1 VTKKELLAL
10 IEAQRERIDALEQRL
25 AEVEAQLPLVQVPSF
40 TIVSEPLTPKP
51 ELPDAYKPW
60 VYKEPW
66 VQPLRARLGD
76 STADG
81 GVSCD
86 EPTAR
91 LLNWLQQRAD

>member
-25 AEVEAQLPLVQVPSF
+25 AEVEARPIVPY
-40 TIVSEPLTPKP
+40 IIAPEPMTPKP
-51 ELPDAYKPW
+51 ELPDDFKPWGPW
-60 VYKEPW
+60 VYPY
-66 VQPLRARLGD
+66 RYGD

-81 GVSCD
+81 GVLCD

-91 LLNWLQQRAD
+91 LLSWLERRAE